1 MNKKLIAIV
10 VVCVLLIGVVSLIAM
25 ELGGRKGS
33 LAATANT
40 LPVDALYHDW
50 TITSD
55 QTLRY
60 ARGSGDGE
68 GDGRATYPPTAEP
81 RSTTP

>member
-1 MNKKLIAIV
+1 MNKKIIAIII
-10 VVCVLLIGVVSLIAM
+10 VCVLLAGVVSLIAV
-25 ELGGRKGS
+25 ELKKQKS
-33 LAATANT
+33 PLPATANT

>member
-1 MNKKLIAIV
+1 MRKKTVAIIV
-10 VVCVLLIGVVSLIAM
+10 ICVLLAGVVSVIAL
-25 ELGGRKGS
+25 ELKDQKAR
-33 LAATANT
+33 LYATANT

-68 GDGRATYPPTAEP
+68 GDARATYPPTE
-81 RSTTP
+81 

>member
-10 VVCVLLIGVVSLIAM
+10 IACVLLIGVVSLIAL
-25 ELGGRKGS
+25 ELGKQKS
-33 LAATANT
+33 PLSATANT

-68 GDGRATYPPTAEP
+68 GDGRATYPPTADP
-81 RSTTP
+81 RSLP